1 MGTEGVTVKSAI
13 SMSTKAI
20 EMSTWVRDVL
30 TNMKINKIRH
40 NVELLRKRR
49 RCKMMLTRNDVIAC
63 LSIAGLCGPYSI
75 VFQPR

>member
-40 NVELLRKRR
+40 NVGLLRKRR
-49 RCKMMLTRNDVIAC
+49 RDAK
-63 LSIAGLCGPYSI
+63 
-75 VFQPR
+75 